1 MDVSIKIK
9 TQVANTDSSD
19 VFIYIF
25 TPNIPVPRVY
35 KKVQIINAVIIKI
48 SIKGKGAFLDSNPCG

>member
-9 TQVANTDSSD
+9 IQVAKTDSSV

-25 TPNIPVPRVY
+25 TPNIPVPRVN
-35 KKVQIINAVIIKI
+35 KKVQIIKPAIIKI
-48 SIKGKGAFLDSNPCG
+48 RINGKGAFLDSNPSG